1 MMTPR
6 EPNLMTIC
14 LLIFLMA
21 PCSLFGLDSRVSDSK
36 IKRYDP
42 DHDAR
47 AVFSSARAMAVRA
60 DRHLMVVFGAD
71 WCPDC
76 RKLHENLMSD
86 EVTSYMRDHMDFLT
100 VDVGRKD
107 LNIDFAK
114 ELGVTVSNGIPVA
127 VFFDSN
133 GDLIGT
139 TNRGE
144 LEPSRYFTSTQILA
158 FVKKIVEQ
166 QSISKPVV
174 NKRLMRSSA
183 AN

>member
-1 MMTPR
+1 MTPR
-6 EPNLMTIC
+6 GPNLMKIC
-14 LLIFLMA
+14 LLIFLIA
-21 PCSLFGLDSRVSDSK
+21 SCPLFGLDSRISDSK
-36 IKRYDP
+36 TKRYDP
-42 DHDAR
+42 GHDAR
-47 AVFSSARAMAVRA
+47 AVFASARAMAVRA

-76 RKLHENLMSD
+76 RKLHDNLMSD

-166 QSISKPVV
+166 QSVSQPVV

>member
-1 MMTPR
+1 
-6 EPNLMTIC
+6 
-14 LLIFLMA
+14 
-21 PCSLFGLDSRVSDSK
+21 
-36 IKRYDP
+36 
-42 DHDAR
+42 
-47 AVFSSARAMAVRA
+47 
-60 DRHLMVVFGAD
+60 
-71 WCPDC
+71 
-76 RKLHENLMSD
+76 MSD
-86 EVTSYMRDHMDFLT
+86 DVTSYMRDHMDFLT

-166 QSISKPVV
+166 QSVSQPVV